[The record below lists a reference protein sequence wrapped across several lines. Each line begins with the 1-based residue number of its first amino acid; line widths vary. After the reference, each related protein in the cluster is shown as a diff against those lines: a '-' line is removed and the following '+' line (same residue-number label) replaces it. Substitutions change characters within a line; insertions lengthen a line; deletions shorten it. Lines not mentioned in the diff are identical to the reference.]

1 MPTRILL
8 YLLVRDKHCGSIRCE
23 TVAHIVEFALVVAE
37 VHRICAEC
45 RCLIVLA
52 VGVCLTRLQSHAVL
66 AYDIAVL
73 ANTEYHDTA

>member
-66 AYDIAVL
+66 ACDIAVL